1 MAAFPKIGFL
11 LLTNIKKGR
20 KLKMKKGHFLIVLS
34 LILSMLFMTGCS
46 ADKTSGASADG
57 EKRVFDVSLPLGEG
71 SHHDEG
77 LKKFKKE
84 LERLTDGRLSVKLHY
99 NNELGGERE
108 VVEGMGINTIE
119 MGVASTG
126 PIGSFVKDILMFD
139 LPYLFKDVDH
149 AYAVLD
155 GEIGEELAKKIED
168 EANVKVLSW
177 MENGV
182 RHETNNVRPV
192 KTPADLKGIK
202 HRTQESEVQVDTWR
216 AFGAD
221 ATPMAWPEVYT
232 ALQQGVIESQEN
244 PIPTILDVR
253 FHEVQKYL
261 NLTGHVYSPL
271 PFMMSKQLFDS
282 LSKEDQDAVL
292 EAAKL
297 ATPVQREASQRLE
310 KESLKKLE
318 ENGMEVASPDLEA
331 FRKAVE
337 PVYKKWA
344 PEINEELINKVRN
357 YDY

>member
-1 MAAFPKIGFL
+1 MIVVAGCGTNQAAG
-11 LLTNIKKGR
+11 
-20 KLKMKKGHFLIVLS
+20 
-34 LILSMLFMTGCS
+34 
-46 ADKTSGASADG
+46 TSDG
-57 EKRVFDVSLPLGEG
+57 GERVFDVSLPLGEG

-77 LKKFKKE
+77 LKSFKEE

-108 VVEGMGINTIE
+108 VTEGMGINTIE
-119 MGVASTG
+119 MGLASTG
-126 PIGSFVKDILMFD
+126 PLGSFVKDIYMFD
-139 LPYLFKDVDH
+139 LPYLFKDVNH

-155 GEIGEELAKKIED
+155 SEIGEELAKKIE
-168 EANVKVLSW
+168 EKANVKVLSW
-177 MENGV
+177 WENGV
-182 RHETNNVRPV
+182 RHETNSVRAV
-192 KTPADLKGIK
+192 KSPEDLKGIK

-232 ALQQGVIESQEN
+232 GLQQGVIESQEN

-253 FHEVQKYL
+253 FHEVQDYL

-282 LSKEDQDAVL
+282 LSKEDQDAIL

-297 ATPVQREASQRLE
+297 ATSTQREASQRLE
-310 KESLKKLE
+310 QEALKKLE
-318 ENGMEVASPDLEA
+318 ENGMEIVQPDLDA

-337 PVYKKWA
+337 PVYEKWA
-344 PEINEELINKVRN
+344 PKINEELIDKVRN
-357 YDY
+357 FQY

>member
-1 MAAFPKIGFL
+1 MW
-11 LLTNIKKGR
+11 R
-20 KLKMKKGHFLIVLS
+20 KVLAITAVLS
-34 LILSMLFMTGCS
+34 MVVVAGCGTNQ
-46 ADKTSGASADG
+46 AGGTETDG

-77 LKKFKKE
+77 LKKFKEE

-108 VVEGMGINTIE
+108 ITEGMGINTID
-119 MGVASTG
+119 MGLASTG
-126 PIGSFVKDILMFD
+126 PLGSFVKDIYMFD
-139 LPYLFKDVDH
+139 LPYLFKDVNH

-155 GEIGEELAKKIED
+155 SEIGEELAKKIE
-168 EANVKVLSW
+168 EQANVKVLSW
-177 MENGV
+177 WENGT
-182 RHETNNVRPV
+182 RHETNSVRAV
-192 KTPADLKGIK
+192 KTPEDLKGIK

-232 ALQQGVIESQEN
+232 GLQQGVIESQEN

-253 FHEVQKYL
+253 FHEVQDYL

-282 LSKEDQDAVL
+282 LSKEEQKAIL

-297 ATPVQREASQRLE
+297 ATPAQREASQRLE
-310 KESLKKLE
+310 QEALKQLE
-318 ENGMEVASPDLEA
+318 ENGMELVQPDLDA

-337 PVYKKWA
+337 PVYEKWA
-344 PEINEELINKVRN
+344 PQINEELIDKVRN
-357 YDY
+357 FQY